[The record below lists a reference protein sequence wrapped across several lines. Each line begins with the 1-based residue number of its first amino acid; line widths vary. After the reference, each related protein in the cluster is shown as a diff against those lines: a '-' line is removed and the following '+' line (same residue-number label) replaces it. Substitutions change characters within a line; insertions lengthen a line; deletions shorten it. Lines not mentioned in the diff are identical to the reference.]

1 MAKDDYD
8 VIVYRILVYLYAC
21 FKGKILFEGATFREA
36 VRKNVESDEYFAR
49 VLRLMLSESLISGLV
64 VTKAW
69 GQTYLIA
76 SDLRDM
82 EITAEGIHYLKEN
95 STMQRV
101 GRTLKE
107 TSDIIAD
114 LASVLQLSIP
124 VILP

>member
-21 FKGKILFEGATFREA
+21 FKGKILFEDATFREA

-49 VLRLMLSESLISGLV
+49 VLRLMLSEGLISGLV

-114 LASVLQLSIP
+114 LASVLQLAIP